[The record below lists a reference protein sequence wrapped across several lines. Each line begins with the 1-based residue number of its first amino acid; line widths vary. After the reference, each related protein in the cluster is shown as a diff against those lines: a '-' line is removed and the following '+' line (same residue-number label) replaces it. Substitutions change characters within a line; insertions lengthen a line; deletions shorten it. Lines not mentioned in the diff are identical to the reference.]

1 MIDFFF
7 LSGMLLSGVLL
18 RTTAVDVREQR
29 GLALAERQRLKPS
42 GRLWYV
48 PSGSSDATYRVDPE
62 AGRCTCPDF
71 ELRAA
76 KCKHLW
82 AVEFTI
88 RRETTRTEETVCVA
102 DAGGATVERTV
113 TETVKTVATA
123 RVTYRQDW
131 PAYNAAQTQEGRRLP
146 ELLHGLCQGI
156 VQPPQT
162 KGRPRLPL
170 ADAVF
175 CAVLKVYSAM
185 SGRRVVSD
193 LSECHAKGYIAKVP
207 HYNSTFNYLESP
219 ALTPILKA
227 MIEESAS
234 PLKAV
239 ENQFAVDASGF
250 STSRFE
256 RWYDAKYG
264 KERSARQWIKAHLMC
279 GTRTHIVTSV
289 EITDSSAHDAPYLSP
304 LLTKTAARF
313 AVAEV
318 SGDKAYLS
326 NGNFTAIV
334 AAGAV
339 PYIPFKV
346 NTTGDGP
353 ELWRR
358 LYHFYMF
365 NRESFLEHYHRRSN
379 VETVFSMIKG
389 KFGDAVRSKG
399 RVAQVN
405 EVLCKVLCHNL
416 CVLIQ
421 SIFELGIEPTFW
433 AGAPIAQQRPI

>member
-1 MIDFFF
+1 M
-7 LSGMLLSGVLL
+7 
-18 RTTAVDVREQR
+18 
-29 GLALAERQRLKPS
+29 AERKQLTPS

-48 PSGSSDATYRVDPE
+48 QSERSDACYRVDPA
-62 AGRCTCPDF
+62 AGLCTCPDF
-71 ELRAA
+71 EVRRA
-76 KCKHLW
+76 KCKRLW

-88 RRETTRTEETVCVA
+88 RRETTRTEETICVA
-102 DAGGATVERTV
+102 DADGATLARTV

-131 PAYNAAQTQEGRRLP
+131 PAYNAAQTNEARRLP

-156 VQPPQT
+156 VQPPQG

-170 ADAVF
+170 ADVVF
-175 CAVLKVYSAM
+175 CAVLKVYSTV
-185 SGRRVVSD
+185 SGRRATGD
-193 LSECHAKGYIAKVP
+193 LSEYQAKGYIAKVP
-207 HYNSTFNYLESP
+207 HYNSTFNYLEDP
-219 ALTPILKA
+219 LLTPVLKA
-227 MIEESAS
+227 LIEESAS

-239 ENQFAVDASGF
+239 ESQFAVDASGF

-264 KERSARQWIKAHLMC
+264 KERSVRQWVKAHLMC
-279 GTRTHIVTSV
+279 GTRTHIVSSV
-289 EITDSSAHDAPYLSP
+289 EITDSDAHDSPYLTP
-304 LLTKTAARF
+304 LLQSTGQRF
-313 AVAEV
+313 KVAEL
-318 SGDKAYLS
+318 SADKAYLGKR
-326 NGNFTAIV
+326 NLAAIV
-334 AAGAV
+334 GAGAT
-339 PYIPFKV
+339 PYIPFKS
-346 NTTGDGP
+346 NTTGEGP

-365 NRESFLEHYHRRSN
+365 NREEFLQHYHRRSN

-399 RVAQVN
+399 RIAQMN

-421 SIFELGIEPTFW
+421 SIYELGIEPTFW
-433 AGAPIAQQRPI
+433 AGAPAAQQSPG